1 MKYHKC
7 AVPDC
12 SKQTLTHML
21 MCYPH
26 WAKVPDKI
34 RKEVW
39 RTYRAWKKTPGGPSD
54 EYWVAV
60 RTAIESVQQKKEQAQ
75 LL

>member
-1 MKYHKC
+1 MKTHKC

-26 WAKVPDKI
+26 WSKVPHQV
-34 RKEVW
+34 RKDVW
-39 RTYRAWKKTPGGPSD
+39 RTYREWQKAGHGPSD
-54 EYWVAV
+54 EYWAAV
-60 RTAIESVQQKKEQAQ
+60 RVAIESVQKKKEQAQ